1 MTALISLVLFDMD
14 DVLSY
19 YDRSARVDHFSALS
33 GHTHE
38 TVHQAIW
45 GSGLED
51 RADAGLITDDEYL
64 AAIGETLGCRVTRND
79 WLAARRASMSP
90 NLEVLALA
98 RSLAARYRVAVLT
111 NNCRLVT
118 DNIHYLN
125 PMVAELF
132 GPHVYASAS
141 FGAAKPAARTYL
153 SCLDSL
159 GVSAAETLFIDDL
172 EVNVTGAINAG
183 LHGHVFTG
191 AASLSE
197 ELARRKLL

>member
-1 MTALISLVLFDMD
+1 
-14 DVLSY
+14 
-19 YDRSARVDHFSALS
+19 
-33 GHTHE
+33 
-38 TVHQAIW
+38 
-45 GSGLED
+45 
-51 RADAGLITDDEYL
+51 
-64 AAIGETLGCRVTRND
+64 
-79 WLAARRASMSP
+79 
-90 NLEVLALA
+90 
-98 RSLAARYRVAVLT
+98 
-111 NNCRLVT
+111 VT